1 MNAVSGSDQLK
12 TSVEWRNTCKTVI
25 IPEVSNKLFL
35 LESNAATHF
44 EFIIVCLPYDGF
56 CMNSKQQL
64 LTPSSTLPTNFSQ
77 LQSLTRRLKPPTQE
91 LLLCTKH
98 LAMKCNRYSR
108 SLNLKYV

>member
-44 EFIIVCLPYDGF
+44 KFIIVCLPYDGF

-77 LQSLTRRLKPPTQE
+77 LQSHKVIKTT
-91 LLLCTKH
+91 H
-98 LAMKCNRYSR
+98 SR
-108 SLNLKYV
+108 IIALHKTFGNEM